1 MSDDRP
7 RYVSY
12 LLRLWQVKGKDK
24 WNWQASLESPA
35 TGKLKGFQTI
45 DSLVAFI
52 QRQTPHE
59 TFFEQTR
66 PGEPLGPDDA
76 EG

>member
-1 MSDDRP
+1 MSDDQP

-12 LLRLWQVKGKDK
+12 LLRLWQVKTRQG

-35 TGKLKGFQTI
+35 TGKLQGFQTV
-45 DSLVAFI
+45 DSLVAFLHN
-52 QRQTPHE
+52 QTQHE
-59 TFFEQTR
+59 TFFEQIR
-66 PGEPLGPDDA
+66 AGESLGSDDV